1 MVKVKKWF
9 CSSGEFCMYA
19 VMHHNV
25 YFLRKIHQNTVFA
38 VVRLCRKI
46 WKINLFLWKY
56 TKTCHQSCS
65 FWPRYAPNR
74 LSTGASS
81 QSPLGG
87 GSSQRSSR
95 PSSWCRGWAP
105 GEGVREGEGKGEGQ
119 ERRGREGE
127 ERMRGEAGHPRFSYG
142 LTPLAPWLLVV
153 DKGM

>member
-1 MVKVKKWF
+1 MKVHK
-9 CSSGEFCMYA
+9 
-19 VMHHNV
+19 
-25 YFLRKIHQNTVFA
+25 
-38 VVRLCRKI
+38 
-46 WKINLFLWKY
+46 NLPPELLLLAQIC
-56 TKTCHQSCS
+56 TKS
-65 FWPRYAPNR
+65 FVDWGFVPGP
-74 LSTGASS
+74 T
-81 QSPLGG
+81 GG

-105 GEGVREGEGKGEGQ
+105 GEGGREGEGKGEGQ